1 MKRLFTVVA
10 VATASVSFGQQDPQ
24 FSQNMF
30 NRLYPNPASAGTNE
44 AICGTLIYRDQ
55 WDKFGGGP
63 KTAVFGV
70 ESPVEVLHGGLGLS
84 VLSDKPLNQ
93 KNLNIKLAYSY
104 HLDLGSG
111 KLGIGLDAGLLQRG
125 YGNDFNAIDPDD
137 PLVKSGTGSK
147 FDLGAGLYYKSDKFY
162 VGASATH
169 LTGGKIEYTDD
180 AKVEVVPHFYFMG
193 GVDFDLTPSLKLK
206 PSLFIK
212 SDAKETQADINA
224 NLHIKD
230 KVWIGASY
238 RLQDAIVLMAGINI
252 IENLRLG
259 YSYDITTSKLKGYH
273 SGTHEIM
280 LGYCYVIKP
289 KVIPVLRNVRF
300 L

>member
-1 MKRLFTVVA
+1 MKRLLTVVA
-10 VATASVSFGQQDPQ
+10 TLAASATFAQQDPQ

-30 NRLYPNPASAGTNE
+30 NRLYPNAGYTGTSE
-44 AICGTLIYRDQ
+44 AICGSLIYRDQ

-63 KTAVFGV
+63 KTAVFGIDA
-70 ESPVEVLHGGLGLS
+70 PVNFLHGGLGLS
-84 VLSDKPLNQ
+84 VLTDHPLNQ
-93 KNLNIKLAYSY
+93 KNLDIKLSYSY
-104 HLDLGSG
+104 HLELGAG
-111 KLGIGLDAGLLQRG
+111 KLGIGLSAGLLQRG

-147 FDLGAGLYYKSDKFY
+147 FDLGAGLYYNSDKFY

-169 LTGGKIEYTDD
+169 LTGGKIEYTDN
-180 AKVEVVPHFYFMG
+180 AKVEVVPHYYFMG
-193 GVDFDLTPSLKLK
+193 GINFNLTPSLRLV
-206 PSLFIK
+206 PSLFVK

-224 NLHIKD
+224 NLHIKER
-230 KVWIGASY
+230 VWVGASY
-238 RLQDAIVLMAGINI
+238 RLQDAVVVMAGIKI
-252 IENLRLG
+252 IDNLKLG

-280 LGYCYVIKP
+280 LGYCYQIKP